1 MTQEKKNYALP
12 IAMMFALFAMIA
24 FVTGFTN
31 PLGVIAK
38 IEFGGL
44 FQGNENLISQLGTA
58 ANFLAYA
65 LMGIPAGLMIKK
77 IGYRKTAIVA
87 VVVGFFGVG
96 LQFVSGNMSYGAMG
110 TFVIDNTGSRE
121 DLERA
126 LDEWLSAR
134 GLGEGASTPRPGEVE

>member
-1 MTQEKKNYALP
+1 
-12 IAMMFALFAMIA
+12 MIA

-87 VVVGFFGVG
+87 VCGGVLWRGSAVRFG
-96 LQFVSGNMSYGAMG
+96 
-110 TFVIDNTGSRE
+110 
-121 DLERA
+121 
-126 LDEWLSAR
+126 
-134 GLGEGASTPRPGEVE
+134 

>member
-44 FQGNENLISQLGTA
+44 FKGT
-58 ANFLAYA
+58 
-65 LMGIPAGLMIKK
+65 
-77 IGYRKTAIVA
+77 KT
-87 VVVGFFGVG
+87 
-96 LQFVSGNMSYGAMG
+96 
-110 TFVIDNTGSRE
+110 
-121 DLERA
+121 
-126 LDEWLSAR
+126 
-134 GLGEGASTPRPGEVE
+134 

>member
-44 FQGNENLISQLGTA
+44 FQGNELPSGTLLCR
-58 ANFLAYA
+58 FC
-65 LMGIPAGLMIKK
+65 
-77 IGYRKTAIVA
+77 R
-87 VVVGFFGVG
+87 
-96 LQFVSGNMSYGAMG
+96 
-110 TFVIDNTGSRE
+110 
-121 DLERA
+121 
-126 LDEWLSAR
+126 
-134 GLGEGASTPRPGEVE
+134 